1 MHARKKGRVA
11 LPGRQMPAN
20 LAHKNPKKLL
30 ELKRLLKQTTMKF
43 AALSAALSVL
53 ASAPLE
59 SGAEVTELR
68 GNSVRLQVLS
78 FVDSLLSLSFDLQTI
93 VSLRATF

>member
-1 MHARKKGRVA
+1 MNARKKGRVA

-53 ASAPLE
+53 SASALE
-59 SGAEVTELR
+59 SGEVSELR
-68 GNSVRLQVLS
+68 GNSVRPQVLS
-78 FVDSLLSLSFDLQTI
+78 FVDSLLSLNFDIQTI
-93 VSLRATF
+93 VSLRATV